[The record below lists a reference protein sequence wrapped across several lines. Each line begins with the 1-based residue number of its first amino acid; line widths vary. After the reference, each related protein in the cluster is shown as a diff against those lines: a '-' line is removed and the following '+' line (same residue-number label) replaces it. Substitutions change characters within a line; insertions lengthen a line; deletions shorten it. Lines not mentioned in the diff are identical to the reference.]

1 MIVFTHADGAHPA
14 WSVHLKCRRK
24 SPTPC
29 TLSIRW
35 STIPCLVCHTNY
47 HNNYSVQAG
56 IRTYYPGV
64 PPFIQVGE
72 HQFVQ
77 RELVMQWI
85 DLMQVAYVFTTG
97 NVFLFFADY

>member
-1 MIVFTHADGAHPA
+1 MIVFTLADGAHPA

-24 SPTPC
+24 SPA
-29 TLSIRW
+29 LSAHHASIDQ
-35 STIPCLVCHTNY
+35 LFHVVCHTNY

-72 HQFVQ
+72 HQFMQ
-77 RELVMQWI
+77 HNLAMQWM
-85 DLMQVAYVFTTG
+85 DLMQVV
-97 NVFLFFADY
+97 